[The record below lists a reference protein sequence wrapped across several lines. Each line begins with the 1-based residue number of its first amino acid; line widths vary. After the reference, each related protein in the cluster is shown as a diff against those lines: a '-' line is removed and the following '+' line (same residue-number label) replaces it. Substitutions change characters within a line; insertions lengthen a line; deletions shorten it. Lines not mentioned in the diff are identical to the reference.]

1 MVPKHERSLSPMEF
15 LHNAL
20 VLRREVTEL
29 LLRDFGVKSKVREHL
44 TNAQM
49 DMESRAAL
57 EDVRNRYQMDE
68 SDSQKIDS
76 IIQNSR
82 YDQRVLD
89 EFPDWL
95 INYYRT
101 SILHVMESLCN
112 NVYYANSIYICKN
125 PEMEHSQRRYYLN
138 MAVANCYQLANWMDY
153 ARQTLPV
160 DANKYRKYLDRIDRE
175 IALLK
180 GVREADNKRLNQIAK
195 GKGKNKK
202 PDTGARPKG

>member
-1 MVPKHERSLSPMEF
+1 MEF

>member
-44 TNAQM
+44 TNTQM
-49 DMESRAAL
+49 DMESKAAL
-57 EDVRNRYQMDE
+57 EDVINRYQMDE

-76 IIQNSR
+76 IIRNSR
-82 YDQRVLD
+82 YDVRVLD

-101 SILHVMESLCN
+101 SILHVMEALCN
-112 NVYYANSIYICKN
+112 NVYYANSIFICKN
-125 PEMEHSQRRYYLN
+125 PEMEHGQRRYYLN
-138 MAVANCYQLANWMDY
+138 AAIANCYQLANWMDY

-195 GKGKNKK
+195 GKEKNRKQ
-202 PDTGARPKG
+202 DTGARPKS